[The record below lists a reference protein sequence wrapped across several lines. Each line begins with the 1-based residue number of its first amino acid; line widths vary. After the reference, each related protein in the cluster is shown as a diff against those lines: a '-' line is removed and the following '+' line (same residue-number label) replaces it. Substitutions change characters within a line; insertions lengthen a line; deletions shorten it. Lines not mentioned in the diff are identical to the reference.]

1 MFYSN
6 NTDLNSSKRKSKS
19 TWNEKENK
27 AENKNWCSLVKANS
41 IFFFI
46 KIIEKNEKSIGK
58 KLALKNKSFRNG
70 KIWPSLANTGLRI
83 YWSSLYGEY

>member
-27 AENKNWCSLVKANS
+27 AENKN
-41 IFFFI
+41 
-46 KIIEKNEKSIGK
+46 
-58 KLALKNKSFRNG
+58 
-70 KIWPSLANTGLRI
+70 
-83 YWSSLYGEY
+83 